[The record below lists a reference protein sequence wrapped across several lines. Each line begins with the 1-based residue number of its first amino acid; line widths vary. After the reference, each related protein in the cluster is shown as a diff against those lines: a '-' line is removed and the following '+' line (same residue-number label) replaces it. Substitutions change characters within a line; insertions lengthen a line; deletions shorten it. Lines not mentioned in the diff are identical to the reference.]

1 MFGGISVPN
10 SSVFAIC
17 VFINVFVIA
26 MKYRFF
32 ASIPDNL
39 EPSEIENLRAMV
51 EKVGG
56 MWTERQPKEE
66 EEEDELLDDILG
78 SMYSAIGDT
87 EAIVVKSSSE
97 IAYEVSD
104 MTGASVSAV
113 AKWLKKHGFN
123 TKVVDDTVCWIL
135 YDKNVSY

>member
-1 MFGGISVPN
+1 
-10 SSVFAIC
+10 
-17 VFINVFVIA
+17 

-104 MTGASVSAV
+104 MTGASVAAV
-113 AKWLKKHGFN
+113 AKWLKKHGFS